1 MISVVVVMKYCNYVG
16 FSNIFLQPSFPKEKG
31 VILNDTCR
39 IVLLIALSI
48 LETLFLKLGGM
59 YYIEIDKLRDYQQK
73 LNIHHFLSCSI
84 FGETHPSYPHISI
97 FIFLYIRREAGRFK
111 RTPHKQKD

>member
-1 MISVVVVMKYCNYVG
+1 MGC
-16 FSNIFLQPSFPKEKG
+16 SNIFLQPSFPKEKG

-48 LETLFLKLGGM
+48 LETLFLKLGGT

-73 LNIHHFLSCSI
+73 LNIHNFLSCSI
-84 FGETHPSYPHISI
+84 FGTSYKNKCTNVQHYLKPDKCNVKM
-97 FIFLYIRREAGRFK
+97 Y
-111 RTPHKQKD
+111 

>member
-1 MISVVVVMKYCNYVG
+1 MISVVVVMKDCNYVG

-48 LETLFLKLGGM
+48 LETLFLKLGGT

-84 FGETHPSYPHISI
+84 FGNNNPATNISHTTAI
-97 FIFLYIRREAGRFK
+97 RFALAELVYIYFMSVR
-111 RTPHKQKD
+111 Q

>member
-1 MISVVVVMKYCNYVG
+1 MV
-16 FSNIFLQPSFPKEKG
+16 FSYIFLQPSVPKEKG

-59 YYIEIDKLRDYQQK
+59 YYIEIDKLSDYQQK
-73 LNIHHFLSCSI
+73 LNIHHFLSCI
-84 FGETHPSYPHISI
+84 
-97 FIFLYIRREAGRFK
+97 
-111 RTPHKQKD
+111 

>member
-1 MISVVVVMKYCNYVG
+1 MGC
-16 FSNIFLQPSFPKEKG
+16 SNIFLQPSFPKEKG

-84 FGETHPSYPHISI
+84 FELKCQSNQTSCHDFFSLFYAKILQDKKLCM
-97 FIFLYIRREAGRFK
+97 FNFC
-111 RTPHKQKD
+111 

>member
-1 MISVVVVMKYCNYVG
+1 MISVVVVMKCCNYVG

-48 LETLFLKLGGM
+48 LETLFLKLGGT

-84 FGETHPSYPHISI
+84 FGNGYTIECTCTQENRFLAI
-97 FIFLYIRREAGRFK
+97 FIFLVFRRLAEK
-111 RTPHKQKD
+111 K

>member
-48 LETLFLKLGGM
+48 LETLFLKLGGT

-84 FGETHPSYPHISI
+84 FVYV
-97 FIFLYIRREAGRFK
+97 YVV
-111 RTPHKQKD
+111 

>member
-1 MISVVVVMKYCNYVG
+1 MISVVVVMKCCNYVG

-48 LETLFLKLGGM
+48 LETLFLKLGGT

-84 FGETHPSYPHISI
+84 FGYTIVSPIKIQTYVLLHH
-97 FIFLYIRREAGRFK
+97 
-111 RTPHKQKD
+111 

>member
-48 LETLFLKLGGM
+48 LETLFLKLGGT

-84 FGETHPSYPHISI
+84 FAYGLYARFVIIISVLYN
-97 FIFLYIRREAGRFK
+97 FLRLEISF
-111 RTPHKQKD
+111 

>member
-1 MISVVVVMKYCNYVG
+1 MG

-48 LETLFLKLGGM
+48 LETLFLKLGGT

-73 LNIHHFLSCSI
+73 LNIHNFLSCSI
-84 FGETHPSYPHISI
+84 FDWKQINGKDLNMINNYAHIIGKSQ
-97 FIFLYIRREAGRFK
+97 LQMK
-111 RTPHKQKD
+111 K

>member
-1 MISVVVVMKYCNYVG
+1 ME
-16 FSNIFLQPSFPKEKG
+16 FSNIFLQTSFPKEKG

-84 FGETHPSYPHISI
+84 FDSI
-97 FIFLYIRREAGRFK
+97 RYQNDDGTRRHNVQVYTNFPPILTK
-111 RTPHKQKD
+111 

>member
-1 MISVVVVMKYCNYVG
+1 MGC
-16 FSNIFLQPSFPKEKG
+16 SNIFLQPSFPKEKG

-84 FGETHPSYPHISI
+84 FGCRSVAQLVEFTLKQWKGPCT
-97 FIFLYIRREAGRFK
+97 RFEVE
-111 RTPHKQKD
+111 HMLNN

>member
-1 MISVVVVMKYCNYVG
+1 MGC
-16 FSNIFLQPSFPKEKG
+16 SNIFLQPSFPKEKG

-48 LETLFLKLGGM
+48 LETLFLKLGGT

-73 LNIHHFLSCSI
+73 LNIHNFLSCSI
-84 FGETHPSYPHISI
+84 FVHKYVTLNQFLTTGI
-97 FIFLYIRREAGRFK
+97 FTDLDIKRFYK
-111 RTPHKQKD
+111 KSNVFQTFNS

>member
-1 MISVVVVMKYCNYVG
+1 MG

-48 LETLFLKLGGM
+48 LETLFLKLGGT

-84 FGETHPSYPHISI
+84 FVCTFGHNKQGFYRRMNTHA
-97 FIFLYIRREAGRFK
+97 LY
-111 RTPHKQKD
+111 

>member
-1 MISVVVVMKYCNYVG
+1 MG

-31 VILNDTCR
+31 VIRR

-48 LETLFLKLGGM
+48 LETLFLKLGGT

-73 LNIHHFLSCSI
+73 LNIHHFLSCI
-84 FGETHPSYPHISI
+84 
-97 FIFLYIRREAGRFK
+97 
-111 RTPHKQKD
+111 

>member
-1 MISVVVVMKYCNYVG
+1 MG

-48 LETLFLKLGGM
+48 LETLFLKLGGT

-84 FGETHPSYPHISI
+84 FAWIHTCYGWVMLTMKLMFLTFPS
-97 FIFLYIRREAGRFK
+97 
-111 RTPHKQKD
+111 

>member
-1 MISVVVVMKYCNYVG
+1 MGSSGINANYMG
-16 FSNIFLQPSFPKEKG
+16 CSNIFLQPSFPKEKG
-31 VILNDTCR
+31 VLLNYTCR

-48 LETLFLKLGGM
+48 LETLFLKLGGT

-84 FGETHPSYPHISI
+84 FGTNNTVHSNITISKYTLFNI
-97 FIFLYIRREAGRFK
+97 
-111 RTPHKQKD
+111 